1 MALVGLDCTRRT
13 VIIYIKDNV
22 KLLHR
27 WLVFSL
33 LLFLFLVLGNLIIV
47 LFVIFVNELRGWVIN
62 CQLYLN
68 GFRIFLFGLLI
79 LMRNV
84 FQSVSLTTVSNST
97 VMFCKHGHH
106 LRTRNMQIQILKS
119 LNKPIDHAQHY
130 KFAMLI

>member
-1 MALVGLDCTRRT
+1 MALVGLDCIRRT

-27 WLVFSL
+27 WLVFGL
-33 LLFLFLVLGNLIIV
+33 LLFLFLALGKLIVV

-62 CQLYLN
+62 FLLYLN
-68 GFRIFLFGLLI
+68 GFQILLYGLLI

-97 VMFCKHGHH
+97 VMFCKHGHR
-106 LRTRNMQIQILKS
+106 LRT
-119 LNKPIDHAQHY
+119 
-130 KFAMLI
+130 